1 MVINFRIREIN
12 QDTSK
17 LVQTSTLIILK
28 NYIYKKGYERGIEIL
43 NVNYNNTGPL
53 CNCVKKEAMVD
64 FYIKAHE
71 EHPNTIIPQ
80 SSCIYLKYC
89 HFT

>member
-1 MVINFRIREIN
+1 MV
-12 QDTSK
+12 
-17 LVQTSTLIILK
+17 LVFKI
-28 NYIYKKGYERGIEIL
+28 IYKKGYERGIEIL

-80 SSCIYLKYC
+80 SSCIYLKYS